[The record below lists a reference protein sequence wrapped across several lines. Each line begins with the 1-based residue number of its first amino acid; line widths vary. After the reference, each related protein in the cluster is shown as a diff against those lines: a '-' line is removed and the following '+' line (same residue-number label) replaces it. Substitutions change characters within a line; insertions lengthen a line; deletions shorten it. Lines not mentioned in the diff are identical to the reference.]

1 MSLGDF
7 GLRPKLFGSSAD
19 IDYLL
24 RAHRQ
29 NLNVGAVNVYEK
41 KIYWVEIRN
50 GQATLQIFAL
60 VGHLPCIYPFLLK
73 EIRACACQ
81 KPH

>member
-29 NLNVGAVNVYEK
+29 NLNVGAVSVYEK
-41 KIYWVEIRN
+41 KYI
-50 GQATLQIFAL
+50 GLKLGTDK
-60 VGHLPCIYPFLLK
+60 LPYRSL
-73 EIRACACQ
+73 
-81 KPH
+81 H